1 MAKKTNLNPAQQK
14 YLEILLT
21 RATSPYDAVSELH
34 PSGRLKAGQ
43 PLLAGLLY
51 SLFPVNTEEIETMA
65 VDPKGRLYINFDRY
79 MNKGPE
85 DYGGIE
91 HAGFCINHEPLHL
104 LLNHHRRFAA
114 LPESDPKHKMPKNS
128 KFWNYAADLSINQ
141 LIDDHRPP
149 NSYLMVGEGMFEK
162 FPPNL
167 TTEEYYA
174 LILDEVAA
182 NSCSDCGNPL
192 PDDKKNSSSQSNDS
206 GGSEQSSDDQKDGSS
221 DDSSN
226 ENAQSS
232 EGEGS
237 NSSSEGEGGDQQ
249 DSENGNGSSENN
261 NSESDSSESNGG
273 EGESDSSSE
282 GNEGGQSSGGQ
293 GEPGDGTCKTCG
305 QQSPP
310 DCGSGA
316 GGKARSWELG
326 NDEEAGEVSELELD
340 DVRRAI
346 AEKIKSQP
354 GKHPGGMEIWAD
366 DYLKPPPY
374 DWRKDLRANVKQGL
388 TWKQGQTDYQ
398 YKRPS
403 RRNQNHKIILP
414 SLRSPRAK
422 IAIGFDKSYSNLHN
436 LGIVSQ
442 NIEQIAKKS
451 GVRGQEL
458 LAFGVDTRADKVKFV
473 NDPKQALKDTKGG
486 GGTDM
491 RVAFEVFEQLGQ
503 EKKADIAILLTD
515 LETGWPATPPKYKMK
530 YIVVGIVGNKES
542 YYVKEAK
549 KALEGW
555 ATLILIDEAEL

>member
-65 VDPKGRLYINFDRY
+65 VDHKGRLYINFDRY

-104 LLNHHRRFAA
+104 LLNHHRRFDA

-174 LILDEVAA
+174 LILDEVAS

-192 PDDKKNSSSQSNDS
+192 PDRKKNSSSQSKDS
-206 GGSEQSSDDQKDGSS
+206 GGGEQSSGEKKEDTS
-221 DDSSN
+221 DDNSQN
-226 ENAQSS
+226 S
-232 EGEGS
+232 EK
-237 NSSSEGEGGDQQ
+237 Q
-249 DSENGNGSSENN
+249 DSENGAGSSKGNN
-261 NSESDSSESNGG
+261 FDSGSSDSNG
-273 EGESDSSSE
+273 EDGESEASSE
-282 GNEGGQSSGGQ
+282 EKQSSSGGQ
-293 GEPGDGTCKTCG
+293 GELSDGTCKTCG

-326 NDEEAGEVSELELD
+326 NDEEAGEISELELD

-374 DWRKDLRANVKQGL
+374 DWRKDLRAHVKQGL

-473 NDPKQALKDTKGG
+473 NDPKQVLKDTKGG

-515 LETGWPATPPKYKMK
+515 LETGWPKTPPKYKMK
-530 YIVVGIVGNKES
+530 YIVVGIVGNREN
-542 YYVKEAK
+542 YHVKEAK